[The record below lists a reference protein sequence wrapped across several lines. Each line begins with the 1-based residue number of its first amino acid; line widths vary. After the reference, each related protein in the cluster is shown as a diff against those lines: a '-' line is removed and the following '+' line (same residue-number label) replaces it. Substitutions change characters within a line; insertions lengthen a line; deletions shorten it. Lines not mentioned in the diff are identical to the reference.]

1 MAMWRHLSSP
11 NAAMTDFE
19 RALRIVLTHEGGY
32 SNDKRDPGGETM
44 YGITARVARENG
56 YHGPMREL
64 PLTIAK
70 NIYRVR
76 YWDAA
81 NCDEYPWPLCLYVF
95 DSAVNQ
101 GPSAAVKML
110 QAALDTVQ
118 DGVAGPTTKRL
129 AQASNDWHWGKFMAH
144 RAMRYAKTDNFDAF
158 GAGWLTRMFM
168 VAREGA

>member
-56 YHGPMREL
+56 YHGTMREL

-70 NIYRVR
+70 NIYRAR

-81 NCDEYPWPLCLYVF
+81 HCDAYPWPLCLYVF
-95 DSAVNQ
+95 DSSVNQ

-110 QAALDTVQ
+110 QVSLDTVQ
-118 DGVAGPTTKRL
+118 DGVVGPTTKRL
-129 AQASNDWHWGKFMAH
+129 AQASNDWHWGRFMAN
-144 RAMRYAKTDNFDAF
+144 RAMRYVHTANFDTF